1 MDKNINAFLA
11 VARSKTLTGAAKLIG
26 LTQPSV
32 TKRIANLEETLGA
45 ALFERHRRGM
55 TLTDAGQAFYLRAK
69 RVEAELRQ
77 GHEEVGVIGSAGLSV
92 LRVGAGPLFHLN
104 CVAELFKVLKIKYP
118 NLLLEL
124 STDAKLATSELITEG
139 VLDVYLGIMA
149 LNNLDDDI
157 HVKYVTD
164 VEHGIVLKADD
175 PHAQQA
181 KIDPSILTDYNWVM
195 FFDPETERSIQ
206 EYRAPGSLRP
216 PIIDVRTTSFSTGLQ
231 LVQGGDFVM
240 SAPLQ
245 LASVIEAA
253 GLIVKPVIKR
263 LPRRNA
269 GVHVRKS
276 ALGYGVIKELLAFF
290 EDFEFGYQT
299 GRVAQVKTDIQVLSN
314 E

>member
-1 MDKNINAFLA
+1 MDKNIDAFLA
-11 VARSKTLTGAAKLIG
+11 VARSKTLTEASELIG

-104 CVAELFKVLKIKYP
+104 CVAELFKVLKTKYP

-124 STDAKLATSELITEG
+124 STDAKLPTSELINEG
-139 VLDVYLGIMA
+139 AIDVYLGVMA
-149 LNNLDDDI
+149 LDNLDDDI

-181 KIDPSILTDYNWVM
+181 KIDPSILTDYNWVI
-195 FFDPETERSIQ
+195 FAVDPETERSIQ

-231 LVQGGDFVM
+231 LVQCGGFVM

-253 GLIVKPVIKR
+253 GLSIRPVINGM
-263 LPRRNA
+263 PRRHA
-269 GVHVRKS
+269 GIHVRKS
-276 ALGYGVIKELLAFF
+276 ALGYGVVKDLLAFF
-290 EDFEFGYQT
+290 ENFDFGWET
-299 GRVAQVKTDIQVLSN
+299 
-314 E
+314 

>member
-11 VARSKTLTGAAKLIG
+11 VARSKTLTEASELIG

-124 STDAKLATSELITEG
+124 STDAKLPTSELINEG
-139 VLDVYLGIMA
+139 AIDVYLGVMA
-149 LNNLDDDI
+149 LDNLDDDI

-164 VEHGIVLKADD
+164 VEHGIVLTADN

-181 KIDPSILTDYNWVM
+181 KIDPSILTDYNWVI
-195 FFDPETERSIQ
+195 FAVDPETERSIQ
-206 EYRAPGSLRP
+206 EYRAPVSLRP

-231 LVQGGDFVM
+231 MVQCGGFVM

-253 GLIVKPVIKR
+253 GLSIRPVINGM
-263 LPRRNA
+263 PRRQA
-269 GVHVRKS
+269 GIHVRKS
-276 ALGYGVIKELLAFF
+276 ALGYGVVKDLLAFF
-290 EDFEFGYQT
+290 ESFDFGWET
-299 GRVAQVKTDIQVLSN
+299 
-314 E
+314 